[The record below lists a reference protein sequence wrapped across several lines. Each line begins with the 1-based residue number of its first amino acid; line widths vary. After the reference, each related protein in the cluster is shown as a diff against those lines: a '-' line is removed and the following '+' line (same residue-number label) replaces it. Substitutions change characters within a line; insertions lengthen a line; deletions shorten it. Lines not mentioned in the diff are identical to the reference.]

1 MAKNKPG
8 PKKKTYEESKHA
20 VAVYVYGAKIKEL
33 GGLSKAKEKVLAF
46 LNQ

>member
-8 PKKKTYEESKHA
+8 PKKKTYEESKHP
-20 VAVYVYGAKIKEL
+20 VTVYVYGAKINEL
-33 GGLSKAKEKVLAF
+33 GGLLRTKEKVLAF